1 MNNKIN
7 IDRNIYI
14 LFMASLISCLVV
26 YGFEL
31 THFTMSIDEEYMNN
45 YGQTIG
51 LGRWGHAFIREYVL
65 PEPFAP
71 YFTTLLTLVF
81 FSTSATVISLTID
94 ATFTTKLLFS
104 VLYVA
109 IPQFAYQIEFANQSD
124 TVALGVLASSASVY
138 LFKRNN
144 YKLNTIYS
152 ILIVAL
158 NVFAMSVYQSLS
170 TLSISVFLVTIL
182 FDLYNKTISQKK
194 AFLIFLKFLSL
205 CLLSVITYQ
214 VITKI
219 IQHTTGYVSG
229 SYLSQNLHWFKEPVI
244 VTASNVILAISSY
257 FRGMSYYGLNIYALT
272 GISIFIVI
280 IDALIK
286 KRIDFLYVIV
296 MIILLLSPFAMIVAF
311 GGNMPPR
318 TLTSM
323 SVSFSGAISFSLYI
337 IAKDFISYTVCAI
350 ILLTGSATSSQLFY
364 SDYMSYQ
371 SDKNIASQIISSI
384 YRKYPEFNQK
394 KNKIYFHGY
403 YRVDNAWKKNADVFG
418 RSFFVWDGGNNSRII
433 NFMNSNN
440 IANLTKVAPSNIEMM
455 KNEAKII
462 PAWPNPN
469 SVKMIGGNV
478 LIKLGDAPGI
488 D

>member
-7 IDRNIYI
+7 IDRNTYI
-14 LFMASLISCLVV
+14 LFMASLISCLIV

-51 LGRWGHAFIREYVL
+51 LGRWGHAFIREYIL

-71 YFTTLLTLVF
+71 YFTTLLTLVV
-81 FSTSATVISLTID
+81 FSASATVISLIID
-94 ATFTTKLLFS
+94 ATFTTKILFS

-124 TVALGVLASSASVY
+124 TVALGVLASSVSVY
-138 LFKRNN
+138 LLKINN
-144 YKLNTIYS
+144 YKLNISHS
-152 ILIVAL
+152 IFIVAL

-170 TLSISVFLVTIL
+170 TLAISVFLVPLL
-182 FDLYNKTISQKK
+182 FDLYNKTVSQKK
-194 AFLIFLKFLSL
+194 ASLIFLKFLSL

-219 IQHTTGYVSG
+219 IQQTTGYVSG
-229 SYLSQNLHWFKEPVI
+229 SYLSQNLHWFKEPLI
-244 VTASNVILAISSY
+244 VTVSNVIVAISAY
-257 FRGMSYYGLNIYALT
+257 FRGVSYYGLNVYSLT
-272 GISIFIVI
+272 GISTLI
-280 IDALIK
+280 IIINALIK
-286 KRIDFLYVIV
+286 KRIDFLYIIV
-296 MIILLLSPFAMIVAF
+296 TIILLLSPFAMIVAF

-323 SVSFSGAISFSLYI
+323 SVAFSGVISFSLYV
-337 IAKDFISYTVCAI
+337 IAKDFISYAVCAV
-350 ILLTGSATSSQLFY
+350 ILITGSATSSQLFY

-371 SDKNIASQIISSI
+371 SDKNLASQIISSI
-384 YRKYPEFNQK
+384 YRKYPEFNQN

-403 YRVDNAWKKNADVFG
+403 YRVNNAWKKNADVFG

-440 IANLTKVAPSNIEMM
+440 IANLTKVAPSNVDLM
-455 KNEAKII
+455 KNEAKSI
-462 PAWPNPN
+462 PAWPNPG
-469 SVKMIGGNV
+469 SIKMVGSNV
-478 LIKLGDAPGI
+478 LIKLGDAPGV